1 MTRKMIKTFHGLFAL
16 MVLGVASLFLYSC
29 ANDNAPN
36 QPELPTSEETGIGET
51 HNDVLADIL
60 VKLQKVFSYVLV
72 VRYKVKFKLIKYL

>member
-60 VKLQKVFSYVLV
+60 VKLQKVF
-72 VRYKVKFKLIKYL
+72 LIFPCGEI